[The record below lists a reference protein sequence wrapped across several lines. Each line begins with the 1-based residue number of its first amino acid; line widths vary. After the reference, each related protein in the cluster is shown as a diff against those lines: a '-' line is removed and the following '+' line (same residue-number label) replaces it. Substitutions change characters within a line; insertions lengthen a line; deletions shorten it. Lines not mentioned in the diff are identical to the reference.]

1 MHQDLIRAKTGLPLD
16 FEWLEAR
23 NKVLNSQFGAV
34 RLTIACIEL
43 LVQAKFVRSTNGT
56 TQREQQLG
64 LAKSQVFYHSPT
76 LRIHPAH
83 FDLV

>member
-43 LVQAKFVRSTNGT
+43 LVQAKSVRSTNGT

-64 LAKSQVFYHSPT
+64 
-76 LRIHPAH
+76 
-83 FDLV
+83 

>member
-16 FEWLEAR
+16 FEWLEGAEQSL
-23 NKVLNSQFGAV
+23 KLTVGAV

-43 LVQAKFVRSTNGT
+43 LVQAKSVRSTNGT